1 MHQCINL
8 RKDITKIFEKKN
20 EKKRKKIF
28 IKFVILGTS
37 NWSGDYFVNT
47 AGIGFVVRSLNET
60 SSPTIVSDL
69 QEAFDRDWASEY
81 ATPISSIENINS

>member
-1 MHQCINL
+1 MHLCINI
-8 RKDITKIFEKKN
+8 RKDLRQKRKGKK
-20 EKKRKKIF
+20 KKRKEN
-28 IKFVILGTS
+28 IKFVVLGTS